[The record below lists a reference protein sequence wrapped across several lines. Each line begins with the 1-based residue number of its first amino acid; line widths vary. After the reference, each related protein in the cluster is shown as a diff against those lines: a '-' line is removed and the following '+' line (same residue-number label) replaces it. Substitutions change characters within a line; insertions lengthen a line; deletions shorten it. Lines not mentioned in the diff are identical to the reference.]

1 MTMHVSFEELD
12 GRAVA
17 DASALGGAT
26 ISKRSNTA
34 PWQLRCIQAHIA
46 ANMHTSIRMADLA
59 AIVGFSLYRIKR
71 IINDNFGCAPHQ
83 YVIRRRVERAQRL
96 LLISDDPVSQ
106 IATECGFVSHS
117 HLSSVFHKIVG
128 ERPGRW
134 RRFQTIRNG

>member
-1 MTMHVSFEELD
+1 M
-12 GRAVA
+12 
-17 DASALGGAT
+17 
-26 ISKRSNTA
+26 SKRSNTA

-46 ANMHTSIRMADLA
+46 ANLHTVIRIADLA
-59 AIVGFSLYRIKR
+59 GMVGFSSYRIKR
-71 IINDNFGCAPHQ
+71 LIKDNCGCTPHQ

-117 HLSSVFHKIVG
+117 HLSSVFQKIVG

-134 RRFQTIRNG
+134 RRFQTMRNV